1 MTAPGS
7 LHTVEATGEFDMS
20 SPILGD
26 GGMSYLP
33 FMAIGEG
40 GMARVLL
47 AKAKGP
53 GGFEKL
59 VVLKT
64 IRRDA
69 LENPTI
75 RKLFVDEAKLCAQ
88 LNHPNL
94 VQVYD
99 VDLDAESPC
108 LIMEYLEGKTLQE
121 ILRAQALTQ
130 IMLLTVCSEV
140 LAGLHYAHELRDFGG
155 ELMNVVHRDVSP
167 HNLFVTYDGSAK
179 VLDFGIAKMAGA
191 VSDAVTEDVKGKL
204 SYMAP
209 EQLLGNQVDRRADV
223 FAIGVL
229 LWEIAVGKRMW
240 EGLREPVIMHRLA
253 TGEIPP
259 VPPEASV
266 DVQLAGIIAKATAAQ
281 VEERYATA
289 LELRDDLDA
298 YIASTGRRPPL
309 REIGEVL
316 AVAFADDRDRT
327 ASKIR
332 LALAKRSIPPQA
344 EQTQTLVLEEE
355 ERPARRGIVVW
366 LLVTGLAA
374 AAVLWAL
381 SERWTAEVH
390 ASRPESISG
399 EAPTTSGPP
408 DGAETTSSDTAAPG
422 SRPGHL
428 GQGGGSA
435 SGRSAPARVE
445 PAEASKATP
454 SPQTTGKDTD
464 KAGRSSSAA
473 RATTRPSARRRAPSP
488 TPPPTA
494 STAPPASPPPAAP
507 TTRTVNCD
515 PPYYFKDGIKSYRP
529 ECL

>member
-1 MTAPGS
+1 MNEPGS
-7 LHTVEATGEFDMS
+7 LHAVDSTGEFDMS
-20 SPILGD
+20 SAILGD
-26 GGMSYLP
+26 GGMSYQP

-69 LENPTI
+69 LENPSI

-121 ILRAQALTQ
+121 VLRAEALSEV
-130 IMLLTVCSEV
+130 MLLTVCSEV

-155 ELMNVVHRDVSP
+155 QLMNVVHRDVSP

-223 FAIGVL
+223 FSMGVL

-253 TGEIPP
+253 TGEIPAL
-259 VPPEASV
+259 PPDASV
-266 DVQLAGIIAKATAAQ
+266 DPRLAEIITRATAAQ
-281 VEERYATA
+281 VDERPATA

-298 YIASTGRRPPL
+298 YISSTGRRPPL

-344 EQTQTLVLEEE
+344 EELA
-355 ERPARRGIVVW
+355 ERPSRRGVAVW
-366 LLVTGLAA
+366 FLVTGLAA
-374 AAVLWAL
+374 AALLWAL
-381 SERWTAEVH
+381 SDRWTAEVH
-390 ASRPESISG
+390 ASRPESIPG
-399 EAPTTSGPP
+399 DAPATFEPP
-408 DGAETTSSDTAAPG
+408 DGANTGSSDTTTPG

-428 GQGGGSA
+428 GQGGGPG
-435 SGRSAPARVE
+435 SGRSAPAHVA
-445 PAEASKATP
+445 PAETSAEAPAPRASSKGA
-454 SPQTTGKDTD
+454 DE
-464 KAGRSSSAA
+464 AARSSSAP
-473 RATTRPSARRRAPSP
+473 RTTRRSTRRQAPSP
-488 TPPPTA
+488 TPPLPA
-494 STAPPASPPPAAP
+494 GAAPSSPAPSSPAPPAAP
-507 TTRTVNCD
+507 TTRAVNCD
-515 PPYYFKDGIKSYRP
+515 PPYFFKDGIKSYRP